1 MVTAA
6 CRGPRR
12 RCRSRAAG
20 YFLQFD
26 LPVLRP
32 QVVRARF
39 TAQPLGHVLQ
49 SEVLAL
55 VEQVLPCL
63 SDVRPSRTQ
72 TCPHEMQNVREVFA
86 VAIEEEPALFICGVV
101 HAAIEVGEKVP
112 ALLQRVPRG
121 IEGLA
126 ADIEA
131 HYGSPFGGRSLFP
144 LALHA

>member
-1 MVTAA
+1 M
-6 CRGPRR
+6 
-12 RCRSRAAG
+12 
-20 YFLQFD
+20 
-26 LPVLRP
+26 
-32 QVVRARF
+32 
-39 TAQPLGHVLQ
+39 
-49 SEVLAL
+49 
-55 VEQVLPCL
+55 
-63 SDVRPSRTQ
+63 
-72 TCPHEMQNVREVFA
+72 REILA